1 MLNNYSIAPSQNIN
15 TYKMSII
22 IATHFESHTHK
33 KENGT
38 QAKQTKSIVSGCLK
52 KVNRQIVINHLLKPY
67 KTITRC

>member
-1 MLNNYSIAPSQNIN
+1 
-15 TYKMSII
+15 MSII